1 MYSFRARRNWV
12 FFMFGKFRNFK
23 KVIAIENWQFES
35 VGPNFKLG

>member
-1 MYSFRARRNWV
+1 MHSGQGEIGC
-12 FFMFGKFRNFK
+12 FFMFGKFHNFK